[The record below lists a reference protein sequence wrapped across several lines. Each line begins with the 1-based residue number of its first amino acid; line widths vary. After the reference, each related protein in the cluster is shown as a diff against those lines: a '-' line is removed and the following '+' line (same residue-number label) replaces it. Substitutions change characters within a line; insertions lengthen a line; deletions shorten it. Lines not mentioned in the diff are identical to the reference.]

1 MREETAIGGAL
12 GLLCSTELD
21 GLGDQLPV
29 RVLGRELRER
39 LGDWRISPLARRE
52 HSHRADGGLGA
63 LPISSVGPDD
73 FHLIVVSPSEPV
85 EIAELPG
92 NAVAVA
98 VRSGGQTGIKVLS
111 TRDGGPNAE
120 AVPNLGVLANRLV
133 EPEVLTARV
142 QHLQQL
148 GRLPEHRY
156 LLWHVT
162 AGTPLVRLRPAVA
175 KAAELLAI
183 DHVVVMPTGT
193 KPEDTGW
200 PELPHDAVVEDRLAL
215 IANAAAVVAGD
226 EHVAAAAQSFER
238 TWVLFDPKGVDRPAV
253 EQFGSAEQIATA
265 PSRLVTAM
273 RRALKVERS
282 AKAVRVLDEH
292 LNAVA
297 RLAEDAFARTGAVE
311 PRIAMLAA
319 ENRALRKAHQQL
331 HARLIAEREAVIEHM
346 LSRSGD
352 VGPDL
357 ATERRLHTELAERHR
372 DVLAA
377 LAAERAELAAMR
389 GTKLYRWSRLPRVV
403 YGKLRGR

>member
-1 MREETAIGGAL
+1 M
-12 GLLCSTELD
+12 LCSTELD

-29 RVLGRELRER
+29 RVLERELRER

-63 LPISSVGPDD
+63 TPISSIGPDD
-73 FHLIVVSPSEPV
+73 FHLIVVSLSEPL
-85 EIAELPG
+85 EIPELPG
-92 NAVAVA
+92 NAVGVA
-98 VRSGGQTGIKVLS
+98 VRSGGKTGVEILS
-111 TRDGGPNAE
+111 TRDEGPDV
-120 AVPNLGVLANRLV
+120 VPNLGVLADRLV
-133 EPEVLTARV
+133 DPDVLTARV

-156 LLWHVT
+156 LVLHVT
-162 AGTPLVRLRPAVA
+162 PATPLARLRPAVA

-183 DHVVVMPTGT
+183 DHVVVLPTGE

-200 PELPHDAVVEDRLAL
+200 ATLPHDAVVEDRLAV

-226 EHVAAAAQSFER
+226 EHVAAAAQAFGR
-238 TWVLFDPKGVDRPAV
+238 TWVLFDPKGVDRAAV

-265 PSRLVTAM
+265 PSRLVTAL

-297 RLAEDAFARTGAVE
+297 RLAEEAFARTGAVE
-311 PRIAMLAA
+311 QRIALLAA
-319 ENRALRKAHQQL
+319 ENQALRKAHQQL
-331 HARLIAEREAVIEHM
+331 RARLIAEREAVVEHM

-377 LAAERAELAAMR
+377 LAADRAELAAMR
-389 GTKLYRWSRLPRVV
+389 STKLYRWTRLPRVV

>member
-1 MREETAIGGAL
+1 MREETAVGGAL

-29 RVLGRELRER
+29 RVLERELRDR
-39 LGDWRISPLARRE
+39 LGDWRITALARRE

-63 LPISSVGPDD
+63 TPISSVGPDD
-73 FHLIVVSPSEPV
+73 FHLIVVSPSEPLD
-85 EIAELPG
+85 IAELPG
-92 NAVAVA
+92 RAVGVA
-98 VRSGGQTGIKVLS
+98 VRSGGRTGIEVLS
-111 TRDGGPNAE
+111 TRDEGPDV
-120 AVPNLGVLANRLV
+120 VPNLGVLADRLV

-156 LLWHVT
+156 LVLHVT
-162 AGTPLVRLRPAVA
+162 ATTPLARLRPAVA

-183 DHVVVMPTGT
+183 DHVVVLPTGVE
-193 KPEDTGW
+193 PEESSW
-200 PELPHDAVVEDRLAL
+200 PAMPHDAVVEDRLAV
-215 IANAAAVVAGD
+215 IANAAAVVACD
-226 EHVAAAAQSFER
+226 EHVAAAAQAFGR
-238 TWVLFDPKGVDRPAV
+238 TWVLFDPKGTDRQAV
-253 EQFGSAEQIATA
+253 EQFGSPDQVVTA

-282 AKAVRVLDEH
+282 AKAVRLLDEH

-297 RLAEDAFARTGAVE
+297 RLAEEAFAKTGAVE
-311 PRIAMLAA
+311 PRIALLAA
-319 ENRALRKAHQQL
+319 ENRALRKAHRQL
-331 HARLIAEREAVIEHM
+331 HARLIAEREALVEHM

-352 VGPDL
+352 IGPDL
-357 ATERRLHTELAERHR
+357 ATERRLHADLAERHR

-389 GTKLYRWSRLPRVV
+389 STKLYRWSRLPRVV